1 MCKLNYKLSQGD
13 PTMFSKHNRDGRII
27 VFIVYVDDVILIGND
42 IYEMEIVKTKL
53 ATEYEIK
60 NLGNLRYFL
69 GIEAISKQRIFISP
83 QKYVLDLLK
92 EVGMLGSTLR
102 VYEDNHNEEFA
113 TFNKSMFSIYWKKH
127 AYFEAHKGL
136 YQLMLILIL
145 ILTHQG
151 SNKQRKI
158 SKTSRQ
164 VNLFV
169 SHQT

>member
-1 MCKLNYKLSQGD
+1 MKILTKRFLCSSTSFEASMGKGNVCKLKKSLGLRQSPRARFDNFTTSMCKLNYKLSQGD

-113 TFNKSMFSIYWKKH
+113 TFNKSMFSIY
-127 AYFEAHKGL
+127 
-136 YQLMLILIL
+136 
-145 ILTHQG
+145 
-151 SNKQRKI
+151 
-158 SKTSRQ
+158 
-164 VNLFV
+164 
-169 SHQT
+169 